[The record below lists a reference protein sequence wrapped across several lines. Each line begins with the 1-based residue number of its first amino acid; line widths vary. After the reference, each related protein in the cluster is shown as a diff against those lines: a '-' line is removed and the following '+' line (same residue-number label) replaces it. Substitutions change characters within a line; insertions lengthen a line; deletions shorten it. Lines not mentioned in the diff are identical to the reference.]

1 MCIRDSA
8 SFLLQGKAD
17 EFTTKTA
24 NRRKEILAD
33 ILGVNRWDEY
43 KDRATD
49 RRKAAEADE
58 KLLDRRLADIE
69 TELAQAAERQRELDA
84 AVTHESAVSAQ
95 LTTQDTLV
103 AHLRQQRALAE
114 QQQALLARTATD
126 LAQTVSYTHLTPTAS
141 RPAPASGKRRAP

>member
-1 MCIRDSA
+1 MCIRD
-8 SFLLQGKAD
+8 
-17 EFTTKTA
+17 
-24 NRRKEILAD
+24 R
-33 ILGVNRWDEY
+33 Y

-103 AHLRQQRALAE
+103 AHLRQQRALAC
-114 QQQALLARTATD
+114 LL
-126 LAQTVSYTHLTPTAS
+126 YTS
-141 RPAPASGKRRAP
+141 RCV